1 MNKEDNS
8 IINSPAPPSIQQTG
22 QSNVNVTNLPGGN
35 VNLIQ
40 NPPVEYDEN
49 GVPYTPIN
57 HVRFDNQNNII
68 YLGNEKIS
76 IPVEL
81 IHPELLT
88 AEDLPYVYA
97 LCDVYAEKLGKAAGD
112 ITPSMIPTLS
122 KNLQRH
128 YSSQRKAYYQTE
140 YVKHIARETFADGD
154 MQFTALKE
162 DAYAGIEDT
171 YFDENHATGYDR
183 LKAVLDRI
191 TTISL
196 SKSALINVVG
206 LIGNLEKKGICHIL
220 VNDEKI
226 KSWVDIDKCDF

>member
-1 MNKEDNS
+1 MNKKNNS
-8 IINSPAPPSIQQTG
+8 IINSAAPPSIQQTG

-40 NPPVEYDEN
+40 NSPVEYDGN
-49 GVPYTPIN
+49 GVPYTPVN
-57 HVRFDNQNNII
+57 HVRFDSQNSII
-68 YLGNEKIS
+68 YLGNEQVS

-81 IHPELLT
+81 VQPKLLT
-88 AEDLPYVYA
+88 PEELPYVNA
-97 LCDVYAEKLGKAAGD
+97 LCDVYAEKLGKATGD
-112 ITPSMIPTLS
+112 ITPDMIPSLS

-128 YSSQRKAYYQTE
+128 YASQRKAYYQAE
-140 YVKHIARETFADGD
+140 YVKHVARETFADGD
-154 MQFTALKE
+154 SQFAALKE

-171 YFDENHATGYDR
+171 YYDENHATGYDR

-196 SKSALINVVG
+196 TKSALINVVG

-226 KSWVDIDKCDF
+226 KSWVDIDE